1 MKKIFL
7 AMLLVFFV
15 TGCTIKLSDEQEQ
28 AGSDLNDVA
37 ADETQVEQK
46 ESVGILSSKT
56 NPLKI
61 GSVGI
66 ASKYNAVLEDYRD
79 VDVKLVKIYDDVDTI
94 INDYNAKH
102 QDAKVVAEKGYKLVV
117 LDYEVTLI
125 NFETESFGSDVKL
138 DLEVTDTNDN
148 SFVVNGVKQIVK
160 STTLDE
166 KTGVLNN
173 ESGTVTVAF
182 EVPQEVSSYLIKLG
196 TNGHSIAYYKV

>member
-102 QDAKVVAEKGYKLVV
+102 QDAKVVAEKGYKLVP
-117 LDYEVTLI
+117 LE
-125 NFETESFGSDVKL
+125 EESR
-138 DLEVTDTNDN
+138 
-148 SFVVNGVKQIVK
+148 IVK
-160 STTLDE
+160 MIFN
-166 KTGVLNN
+166 K
-173 ESGTVTVAF
+173 
-182 EVPQEVSSYLIKLG
+182 VS
-196 TNGHSIAYYKV
+196 NV